1 LKGRELIPALCFSE
15 NSRPNPSLKR
25 LFSQQQLGFKH
36 PTFEFTQHCEGF
48 MWDGTSGSS
57 FNLGFSEQLKFQR
70 LARLLFRNFYI
81 ALVTLLCVF
90 FSSTQTQAQSGES
103 SISAYAEAIKKSTIA
118 ERITAMDHYL
128 SIAGGS
134 NLKVDALEFL
144 IWDHLRLNHQSQSV
158 QRAQQLIGIAPANP
172 IAMAVLNQ
180 NAPATPL
187 GKVQAQSQLASLKSA
202 MNNLDHLSKPEGM
215 VDRNFQV
222 LKQQVAVMLTG
233 ATGLCYLQIED
244 YADARPALQQAVTN
258 DPNNPQW
265 VYGLALALLNGKNR
279 DQYRGYWY
287 LARASNLAGGTPQG
301 QQIASYGRTT
311 YRKDGGKDAGWDR
324 FLASAAALDAPP
336 SAEGTTVASAST
348 ANPANSRATST
359 TAANSNSSNTNTASA
374 QPAQPTASQPSTK
387 ASTTNSSKSSSDKTS
402 FDKTKTSSG
411 FEATLHEPLRP
422 EPANAPAPPPNRPK
436 VMAAPS
442 EAVSLG
448 IMIETSLLTNEN
460 REAII
465 ATLKD
470 IVRNMR
476 SNDEACILVFSD
488 QLDFEQDLTADD
500 KLLED
505 AIGQIRPKPGKALLP
520 GIAFAAGH
528 LKRIGKN
535 ANRILLVISDGRSN
549 QANADTLQFRS
560 QVTGVRIDC
569 IGVNAGSTEQAL
581 LERLSGYSGGKAS
594 FASGPGEFRTVALQM
609 TRTMG
614 IAVP

>member
-1 LKGRELIPALCFSE
+1 MAE
-15 NSRPNPSLKR
+15 NR
-25 LFSQQQLGFKH
+25 
-36 PTFEFTQHCEGF
+36 
-48 MWDGTSGSS
+48 TSGRS
-57 FNLGFSEQLKFQR
+57 FNTGFSEQLKLQ
-70 LARLLFRNFYI
+70 LSARLLFRVVSV

-90 FSSTQTQAQSGES
+90 SGAAQAQSQPQSGES
-103 SISAYAEAIKKSTIA
+103 SISAYADAIKKSTIA

-158 QRAQQLIGIAPANP
+158 QRAQQLMAISPANP

-180 NAPATPL
+180 NAPATPQ
-187 GKVQAQSQLASLKSA
+187 GKAQAQSQLGALKSA
-202 MNNLDHLSKPEGM
+202 MNSLDRLNKPEGM
-215 VDRNFQV
+215 LDRNFQI
-222 LKQQVAVMLTG
+222 LKQQVAIMLTG

-244 YADARPALQQAVTN
+244 YAEARPALQQAVTD
-258 DPNNPQW
+258 DPNNAQW

-287 LARASNLAGGTPQG
+287 LARASNLTEGTPQG
-301 QQIASYGRTT
+301 QQIASYARTT

-336 SAEGTTVASAST
+336 NVEGTTGSSFTSTAVASNGHSG
-348 ANPANSRATST
+348 NSVS
-359 TAANSNSSNTNTASA
+359 TAANPNPSNTNTASA
-374 QPAQPTASQPSTK
+374 QAPKPQPTQTATKSSAS
-387 ASTTNSSKSSSDKTS
+387 NSSKSKN
-402 FDKTKTSSG
+402 SSG
-411 FEATLHEPLRP
+411 FEATLHEPMRP
-422 EPANAPAPPPNRPK
+422 ESASPPVVAPNRPK

-470 IVRNMR
+470 IVRSMR

-500 KLLED
+500 KLLEE
-505 AIGQIRPKPGKALLP
+505 AISQIRPKPGKALLP

-535 ANRILLVISDGRSN
+535 ANRILLVISDGRTS

-569 IGVNAGSTEQAL
+569 IGLNAGATEQAL
-581 LERLSGYSGGKAS
+581 LERVASYSGGKAS
-594 FASGPGEFRTVALQM
+594 FASAPSEFRTAALQM